1 MDDDGCDPVAED
13 AIGAVEVFK
22 TIDYCHTETIN
33 IYCSEKCYREKRIWN
48 YVRFVITNYILK
60 KVEDSIVRIVLL

>member
-1 MDDDGCDPVAED
+1 MSGNKICCDNCGKFIIMDDDGCDPVAED

-33 IYCSEKCYREKRIWN
+33 IYCSEKCYREKRI
-48 YVRFVITNYILK
+48 
-60 KVEDSIVRIVLL
+60 